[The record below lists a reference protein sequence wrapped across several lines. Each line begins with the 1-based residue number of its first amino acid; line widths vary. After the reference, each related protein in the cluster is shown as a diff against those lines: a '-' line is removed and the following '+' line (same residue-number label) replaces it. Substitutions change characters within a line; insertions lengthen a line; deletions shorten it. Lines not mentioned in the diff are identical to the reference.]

1 MCIRTHTYKDK
12 FKFKRYVCKT
22 LEVSA
27 ECGHISCD
35 ISCIKAQ
42 LRLRMFFSSVHSNVF
57 VSVLTHCVTVLIQ

>member
-12 FKFKRYVCKT
+12 FKFKRYICKT

-42 LRLRMFFSSVHSNVF
+42 LRLRMFSSSMSSVF